1 MKLQRSIE
9 ILAPPEA
16 IWPLLTD
23 PERILKWFDLLRR
36 FEYTSD
42 RRGGVG
48 TTFYYEEKSGGQLMK
63 LNYVV
68 TDWSQNQ
75 KLAFKATSGS
85 LKKDDQVWSI
95 DPIPSGSRFT
105 MFEDLEMPFGIVGKI
120 VGFLFGG
127 MMIGRSM
134 EKILANLKRMA
145 ETAT

>member
-1 MKLQRSIE
+1 MQRSIE